1 MMKVSSLVFSIV
13 VPVYNVEL
21 YLRECIESIIK
32 QTYSKWELVL
42 IDDGSTD
49 RSGEICK
56 RYEKQD
62 DRIKVYTKNN
72 SGQADSRNI
81 GVEKA
86 GGDYLL
92 FVDSDDFIDG
102 DTLQRC
108 YEKCVEWNMP
118 DVILSEGMFEV
129 RDGVMAE
136 DHQWESAEYQGF
148 SGRETLLKTM
158 KTAPNWSPCGKC
170 YRVDFWKKH
179 EFLFPTKRLAEDF
192 ALIDKVVLEA
202 DCVVMVPTFYYYR
215 RFREN
220 STMTSVNKKLKFDE
234 LLNLIDWEQYLQDRK
249 LDDELAA
256 AFRKR
261 FAVLYCHDILG
272 NLYLFE
278 RKERKVVL
286 TMAGKLKSYLSYV
299 EGKEEKLVGIMVK
312 TIGLKSTCLLLGWL
326 KRYRIK
332 KERAKYLR

>member
-148 SGRETLLKTM
+148 SGRGNTSK
-158 KTAPNWSPCGKC
+158 NN
-170 YRVDFWKKH
+170 
-179 EFLFPTKRLAEDF
+179 
-192 ALIDKVVLEA
+192 
-202 DCVVMVPTFYYYR
+202 
-215 RFREN
+215 EN
-220 STMTSVNKKLKFDE
+220 STKLE
-234 LLNLIDWEQYLQDRK
+234 PLWEVLSRGLL
-249 LDDELAA
+249 
-256 AFRKR
+256 
-261 FAVLYCHDILG
+261 
-272 NLYLFE
+272 
-278 RKERKVVL
+278 
-286 TMAGKLKSYLSYV
+286 
-299 EGKEEKLVGIMVK
+299 EK
-312 TIGLKSTCLLLGWL
+312 
-326 KRYRIK
+326 
-332 KERAKYLR
+332 A